1 MLEII
6 TAFLVVL
13 SCVFT
18 FFAKKHSQPFPGP
31 RGFPL
36 CGVAFQVDKE
46 RLHLSLYEWTKTYGE
61 IFQFDV
67 FGKTYVSLNSPEV
80 MREVMG
86 QEPTATITASREPT
100 FFGNYIIAKDTD
112 IIFSS
117 YSRDWVQRRKVGSQ
131 IMQAY
136 GEGMFL
142 LKDEIF
148 HILQDVKDFIRNNER
163 QDIDPDHLVE
173 TYLLKDLAS
182 LVTFYT
188 YSY

>member
-13 SCVFT
+13 SCVFY

-31 RGFPL
+31 RGIPL

-46 RLHLSLYEWTKTYGE
+46 GLHLTLYEWTKKYGE

-67 FGKTYVSLNSPEV
+67 FGKTYVPLNSLEV

-86 QEPTATITASREPT
+86 QEPTATITASREST

-112 IIFSS
+112 IIF
-117 YSRDWVQRRKVGSQ
+117 RHTAETGCKDAKWAVKLCRRTVKVSHVYPTQ
-131 IMQAY
+131 Y
-136 GEGMFL
+136 PT
-142 LKDEIF
+142 LKI
-148 HILQDVKDFIRNNER
+148 II
-163 QDIDPDHLVE
+163 
-173 TYLLKDLAS
+173 A
-182 LVTFYT
+182 
-188 YSY
+188 

>member
-13 SCVFT
+13 SCVFY

-31 RGFPL
+31 RGLPL

-46 RLHLSLYEWTKTYGE
+46 RLHLTLYEQTKTYGE

-67 FGKTYVSLNSPEV
+67 FGKTYVSLNSPEF

-86 QEPTATITASREPT
+86 QEPTATITASREST

-112 IIFSS
+112 IIFHTAETGCN
-117 YSRDWVQRRKVGSQ
+117 DVQWAVKLCRHMVKGCFCLRTKSF
-131 IMQAY
+131 IY
-136 GEGMFL
+136 CGM
-142 LKDEIF
+142 
-148 HILQDVKDFIRNNER
+148 
-163 QDIDPDHLVE
+163 
-173 TYLLKDLAS
+173 
-182 LVTFYT
+182 
-188 YSY
+188 